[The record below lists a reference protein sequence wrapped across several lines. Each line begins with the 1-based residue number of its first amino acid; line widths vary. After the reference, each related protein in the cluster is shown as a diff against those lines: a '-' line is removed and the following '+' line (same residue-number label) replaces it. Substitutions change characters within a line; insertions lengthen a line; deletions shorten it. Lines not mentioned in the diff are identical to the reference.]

1 MSECQS
7 ARELKDKS
15 IAGQSDETN
24 LNHRSG
30 VLYPSVPADYN
41 TRPCTRQLVCLGGR
55 GVVESEMG
63 TPFFAALSDSH
74 LTKET
79 PMSSTPRELTAD
91 QLRRLCAPDDMD
103 FQSTAELEQLD
114 EIIGQERATR
124 AIEFGLD
131 IPYYG
136 YNIYALGP
144 AGAGKTTT
152 IEQYLERQAATRPL
166 PNDWGYVNN
175 FDRPD
180 EPHALRLPP
189 GGGVK
194 LRDQLDKLLKSLEEL
209 LPKAFESENYSEH
222 RKELVQELEQ
232 KRQALVQNMEAFARV
247 RGFAILQTPMG
258 LLFAPLIDGKAAT
271 REQFEA
277 LPEPERLSFEA
288 HEPVIRE
295 EMEKTL
301 REVKTLNDEAA
312 IRLQNLDR
320 EIASVTVSPGFDEL
334 QAQYTE
340 WDEIVAYL
348 VKVRE
353 HITQHVDRYKTRTE
367 GEEQEESQGE
377 SPAAVLLGP
386 PESPFQLYKINV
398 IVDHKNES
406 GAPVVVETNPSYY
419 NLIGRIEHEAQ
430 FGTLVTDY
438 SLIKGG
444 SLLRANGG
452 YLVVDARSLV
462 RQGLAYDALKRAL
475 RHQQVKIEDLGS
487 QYSLVATTS
496 LSPEPI
502 PLDVKVILI
511 GDPSTYYLLYAY
523 DDEFQKLFKVRADF
537 ASQMDWTK
545 ENTVKI
551 ARFIHTRCVEENL
564 PPFDV
569 SGVAQVVQHS
579 GRLVEDQRKL
589 TTRFAHVAD
598 IVRESA
604 YWARKASHQVV
615 SSEDV
620 QKAIEERRYRSSLVE
635 ERVREAILTD
645 MIMVDVTG
653 VRVGQV
659 NGLAVLML
667 GDTMFGKPSRIT
679 AKTFLGQ
686 SGVINIE
693 REAKLSGRIH
703 DKGMLIL
710 SGYLGGKYA
719 QDKPLSLSATITFEQ
734 NYDGIEGDSASSTEL
749 YALLSALSRLPI
761 KQSIAVTG
769 SVNQHGEIQA
779 IGGAT
784 AKIEGLFDV
793 SKAKGLT
800 GDQGVIIPEANVPT
814 LMLRED
820 VVQAVADGSFHIYL
834 VKTVDE
840 GVAVLTG
847 TPAGVRAKDGRF
859 PEGTVNRR
867 VDDALRSLAMRLKS
881 FGRPPDKKGDDGKAE
896 QEENGEED
904 GGEPEPPHEP
914 GLPGDEPEG
923 PGNEPELPIDEP
935 EPIPEPNIPTD
946 EPDLPGPED
955 PEVRNCGIGRV

>member
-1 MSECQS
+1 MS
-7 ARELKDKS
+7 L
-15 IAGQSDETN
+15 
-24 LNHRSG
+24 
-30 VLYPSVPADYN
+30 
-41 TRPCTRQLVCLGGR
+41 
-55 GVVESEMG
+55 
-63 TPFFAALSDSH
+63 
-74 LTKET
+74 
-79 PMSSTPRELTAD
+79 TPRELTAD
-91 QLRRLCAPDDMD
+91 QLRRVCDPGEMA

-152 IEQYLERQAATRPL
+152 LEQYLARKAVTRPT

-180 EPHALRLPP
+180 EPCALRLPS
-189 GGGVK
+189 GGGVT
-194 LRDQLDKLLKSLEEL
+194 LRDRLDKLLKDLEEL
-209 LPKAFESENYSEH
+209 LPKAFESENYNEH
-222 RKELVQELEQ
+222 RKDLVQELEQ

-247 RGFAILQTPMG
+247 RGFAIMQTPMG

-277 LPEPERLSFEA
+277 LPEPDRLAFEA

-301 REVKTLNDEAA
+301 REVKALNDEAA
-312 IRLQNLDR
+312 SRLQNLDR
-320 EIASVTVSPGFDEL
+320 EIASVTISPGFDEIE
-334 QAQYTE
+334 AQYAE
-340 WDEIVAYL
+340 WNEVVAYL
-348 VKVRE
+348 KKVHT
-353 HITQHVDRYKTRTE
+353 HITQHVDRFKTRSN
-367 GEEQEESQGE
+367 GEEAEQDQEQQ
-377 SPAAVLLGP
+377 AALMFAP
-386 PESPFQLYKINV
+386 PESPFEYYRINV
-398 IVDHKNES
+398 IVNHHAET

-430 FGTLVTDY
+430 FGTLITNY
-438 SLIKGG
+438 SFIKGG

-452 YLVVDARSLV
+452 YLVVDARALL
-462 RQGLAYDALKRAL
+462 RQGLAYEALKRAL

-511 GDPSTYYLLYAY
+511 GDPYTYYMLYAY

-537 ASQMDWTK
+537 ASQMDWTL

-551 ARFIHTRCVEENL
+551 ARFIHTRCVEEHL
-564 PPFDV
+564 PAFDLTA
-569 SGVAQVVQHS
+569 VAQVVEHS

-598 IVRESA
+598 IVREAA
-604 YWARKASHQVV
+604 YWAIKAEHEIVTGK
-615 SSEDV
+615 DV
-620 QKAIEERRYRSSLVE
+620 QKAIEERHYRSSLVE

-645 MIMVDVTG
+645 MIMVDVAG
-653 VRVGQV
+653 ARVGQV

-686 SGVINIE
+686 AGVINIE

-719 QDKPLSLSATITFEQ
+719 LDKPLSLSATITFEQ
-734 NYDGIEGDSASSTEL
+734 NYDGVEGDSASSTEL
-749 YALLSALSRLPI
+749 YALLSALGGLPI
-761 KQSIAVTG
+761 KQGIAVTG

-784 AKIEGLFDV
+784 AKIEGFFDICQ
-793 SKAKGLT
+793 AKGLT
-800 GDQGVIIPEANVPT
+800 GEQGVVLPEANVLT

-820 VVQAVADGSFHIYL
+820 VVAAVAEGKFHIYP
-834 VKTVDE
+834 VRTIDE
-840 GVAVLTG
+840 GIAILTG
-847 TPAGVRAKDGRF
+847 TPAGVRGRDGKFPKD
-859 PEGTVNRR
+859 TVNRR
-867 VDDALRSLAMRLKS
+867 VDDALRSLALRLKA
-881 FGRPPDKKGDDGKAE
+881 FGRPPDKKENKAKAGSDPAQDDAEEGD
-896 QEENGEED
+896 Q
-904 GGEPEPPHEP
+904 PEPPHEP
-914 GLPGDEPEG
+914 GLPGDEPVG
-923 PGNEPELPIDEP
+923 PGEEPELPTDEP
-935 EPIPEPNIPTD
+935 ELIPEPALPNG
-946 EPDLPGPED
+946 EPDLPDEGPDE
-955 PEVRNCGIGRV
+955 PEL